1 MVSSTIQVEATGE
14 LTTLTET
21 GVATYRF
28 ERILP
33 ESPIVMML
41 HLNQD
46 DALPGLSTARNVKLK
61 MSLEFPDDTNE
72 KMSIMHIQ
80 V

>member
-1 MVSSTIQVEATGE
+1 
-14 LTTLTET
+14 
-21 GVATYRF
+21 
-28 ERILP
+28 
-33 ESPIVMML
+33 MML

-61 MSLEFPDDTNE
+61 MSLEFPDDMNE
-72 KMSIMHIQ
+72 KKMSIMHIQ